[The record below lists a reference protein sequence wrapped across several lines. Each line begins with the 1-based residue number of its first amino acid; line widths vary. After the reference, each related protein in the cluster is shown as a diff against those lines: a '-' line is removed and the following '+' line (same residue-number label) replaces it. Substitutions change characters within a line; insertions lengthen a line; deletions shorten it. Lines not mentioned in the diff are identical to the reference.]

1 MTMRRNLTGIIGI
14 ALAGIGVAAGAACR
28 MLSKRRAQQHTE
40 AARTEEEIA
49 RFEDEGGPAAGPG
62 PADA

>member
-1 MTMRRNLTGIIGI
+1 MRRNLTGLVGI
-14 ALAGIGVAAGAACR
+14 TLAGIGVAAGAACR
-28 MLSKRRAQQHTE
+28 MISKHRAQQHAE
-40 AARTEEEIA
+40 AARAEEEIA